1 MPEPID
7 LPSRPTLQSA
17 SDYGL
22 DELIYMPN
30 GEEDDQAN
38 VTLGK
43 TVFQVDIFENI
54 ERPFLSGSITLRDD
68 GRLYDQYFDI
78 KGTERLKIVFSNKD
92 HTNFIKKRFVIR
104 RVQSATKTNETTEV
118 IILNII
124 DETYFIDTV
133 SRFSK
138 AYTGSPEDIIE
149 KILKDNLNKNIIKVD
164 DDDKSAQEAMR
175 VVIPYLTPIQAAK
188 WITQR
193 ATTGFGFPYYLYATL
208 FDEDIT
214 LKSME
219 KMFKE
224 PVWNPEI
231 TFKFSQAANSQETS
245 LISDTN
251 LFNIQEFKQTNNED
265 TLHLMERGAV
275 GCSYNVFDA
284 TTGTVE
290 PFRFDVNEF
299 FNDVVLANNLLGDDT
314 LQMTSVMDDE
324 SIFDGVGKLSEA
336 DGQSYDRI
344 VANNTY
350 SDMPNYYGGGA
361 YSLDATAKAL
371 RNIVGKSS
379 SVIRVG
385 GAVFFAGEENRTIG
399 TKIDVYFPNND
410 PEGVISGQTK
420 DLKRSGEYVIH
431 SCRHIFSDERHVIDA
446 QLMKLGNPKE

>member
-1 MPEPID
+1 MPEPRDPPISS
-7 LPSRPTLQSA
+7 PAQQSP

-22 DELIYMPN
+22 DELVYMPN
-30 GEEDDQAN
+30 GEEEDERN
-38 VTLGK
+38 VSLGK
-43 TVFQVDIFENI
+43 SVFQVDIFENI
-54 ERPFLSGSITLRDD
+54 ERPFLSGTVTLRDD
-68 GRLYDQYFDI
+68 SRIYDQYFDI

-92 HTNFIKKRFVIR
+92 NTNPIKKRFVVR

-118 IILNII
+118 IIMNII

-138 AYTGSPEDIIE
+138 GYKGTPEEIVE
-149 KILKDNLNKNIIKVD
+149 KILIDNLNKEVD
-164 DDDKSAQEAMR
+164 IDDVLPIQEPMR
-175 VVIPYLTPIQAAK
+175 VVVPFLTPIQAAQ
-188 WITQR
+188 WVTQR
-193 ATTGFGFPYYLYATL
+193 ATSSFGFPFYLYATL
-208 FDEDIT
+208 FDENLI

-219 KMFKE
+219 KMFKQ
-224 PVWNPEI
+224 PVWNEDI
-231 TFKFSQAANSQETS
+231 LFSFSQFKNSQETS

-251 LFNIQEFKQTNNED
+251 LYNIQEFKVTNNED

-290 PFRFDVNEF
+290 NFRFDVNEF
-299 FNDVVLANNLLGDDT
+299 FNDVIQENDLLGEDTKNMTSIMDDT
-314 LQMTSVMDDE
+314 TE
-324 SIFDGVGKLSEA
+324 FEGVGKLSEV
-336 DGQSYDRI
+336 DGQTYDRI

-350 SDMPNYYGGGA
+350 SDMANYYGGGS

-379 SVIRVG
+379 SVMRVG
-385 GAVFFAGEENRTIG
+385 GAIFFAGDENRTIG
-399 TKIDVYFPNND
+399 SKINVYFPNND
-410 PEGVISGQTK
+410 PEGIIAEKTK